1 MKSSALVLFK
11 TASDVVGKLAAFG
24 VLAIAARVLTTD
36 DFAWMALASTAGWML
51 SVATDFGLQ
60 LHLAKEVARMPDAP
74 GRALWPL
81 LKRKRQLLAAGFFAA
96 VVLPFVWLDARVAV
110 PFAGIALAFL
120 LSSLVEFLNYAYRG
134 LNRSDLESS
143 INLMQRLGG
152 VAFAWVLLTWWPSLL
167 TVAIALLVP
176 PMITS
181 AISLT
186 VLTRMAP
193 STPEAESESAGDLFW
208 RVAPIGTGILLS
220 ALYFRLDV
228 FLLQH
233 WSGATAVAQYG
244 AVFRLIDA
252 MRLFPAALL
261 AVMLPRMFRGHNTSL
276 LLKLSVG
283 LTGFGV
289 LASAT
294 LYALAPVAVPLAF
307 GDAFTPAVPL
317 FRILLAAFPLLCL
330 NYGLTTQLIG
340 WDGQRAFAWLNAGAF
355 AANIAMNTVL
365 IPRIAAAG
373 AAWATV
379 ATEALLTVGCLV
391 ALRRA
396 QPRISARDVMTSR

>member
-1 MKSSALVLFK
+1 
-11 TASDVVGKLAAFG
+11 
-24 VLAIAARVLTTD
+24 VLTTD

-193 STPEAESESAGDLFW
+193 STPDARANPP
-208 RVAPIGTGILLS
+208 AIC
-220 ALYFRLDV
+220 
-228 FLLQH
+228 
-233 WSGATAVAQYG
+233 SGAWRRSA
-244 AVFRLIDA
+244 
-252 MRLFPAALL
+252 PASFCQ
-261 AVMLPRMFRGHNTSL
+261 RCTFDSTSFCCNT
-276 LLKLSVG
+276 G
-283 LTGFGV
+283 
-289 LASAT
+289 
-294 LYALAPVAVPLAF
+294 
-307 GDAFTPAVPL
+307 
-317 FRILLAAFPLLCL
+317 
-330 NYGLTTQLIG
+330 
-340 WDGQRAFAWLNAGAF
+340 
-355 AANIAMNTVL
+355 
-365 IPRIAAAG
+365 
-373 AAWATV
+373 
-379 ATEALLTVGCLV
+379 
-391 ALRRA
+391 RA
-396 QPRISARDVMTSR
+396 QPPSLSTARSFD

>member
-1 MKSSALVLFK
+1 MIGRIRQTLQ
-11 TASDVVGKLAAFG
+11 
-24 VLAIAARVLTTD
+24 
-36 DFAWMALASTAGWML
+36 
-51 SVATDFGLQ
+51 AT
-60 LHLAKEVARMPDAP
+60 
-74 GRALWPL
+74 
-81 LKRKRQLLAAGFFAA
+81 
-96 VVLPFVWLDARVAV
+96 
-110 PFAGIALAFL
+110 
-120 LSSLVEFLNYAYRG
+120 
-134 LNRSDLESS
+134 
-143 INLMQRLGG
+143 
-152 VAFAWVLLTWWPSLL
+152 FAWVLLTWWPSLL

-193 STPEAESESAGDLFW
+193 SAPDAESESAADLFW

-233 WSGATAVAQYG
+233 WSGTTAVAQYG

-261 AVMLPRMFRGHNTSL
+261 AVMLPRMFRGRNTAL
-276 LLKLSVG
+276 LLKLSAG

-289 LASAT
+289 VASAT
-294 LYALAPVAVPLAF
+294 LYALAPWAVPLAF
-307 GDAFTPAVPL
+307 GDAYAPAVPL
-317 FRILLAAFPLLCL
+317 FRILLMAFPLLCL

-355 AANIAMNTVL
+355 VANVAMNTVM
-365 IPRIAAAG
+365 IPRLAAAG
-373 AAWATV
+373 AAWVTV
-379 ATEALLTVGCLV
+379 ATEALLTAGCLV
-391 ALRRA
+391 ALGRA
-396 QPRISARDVMTSR
+396 QSRTSAREAMTSR